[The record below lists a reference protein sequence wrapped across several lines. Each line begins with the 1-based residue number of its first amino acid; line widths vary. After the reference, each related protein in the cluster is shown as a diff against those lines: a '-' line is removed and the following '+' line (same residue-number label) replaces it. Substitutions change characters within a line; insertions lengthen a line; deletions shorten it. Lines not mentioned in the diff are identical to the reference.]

1 MSQQMAHVRYYLRN
15 STVAPTMDD
24 SSLDAVISL
33 IKQMESTLLGLEQ
46 LRNYVG
52 DGVGR
57 QMLEVLIEEAETKL
71 AEIKRKIIQ

>member
-1 MSQQMAHVRYYLRN
+1 
-15 STVAPTMDD
+15 MDD